1 MVRKYIGENLMAKV
15 SRKISSNSLLRVLC
29 ESYADDPQGLGED
42 MNIYAERGLSLKE
55 IVEEMLSDCEE
66 DVTT

>member
-1 MVRKYIGENLMAKV
+1 MAKAGT
-15 SRKISSNSLLRVLC
+15 ISSNSLLRVLC